1 MATKVPPK
9 TLIFDFDGTLADTLT
24 IAISVFRELAPNG
37 HAADDDEIE
46 RLRGL
51 SAREVAKALSIPWW
65 RIPRLVYY
73 GRKAVT
79 MQIDS
84 VKTFPGMPLVLR
96 QLHEQGYRLL
106 ILSSNSTKNIA
117 FFLQKNKLEAYFDGF
132 WRDQSIFAKSAALK
146 KLLRK
151 KNIKPE
157 DCRYIGDEA
166 RDVEAARHAGVRC
179 I

>member
-9 TLIFDFDGTLADTLT
+9 TRIFDSDGTLADTLT

-73 GRKAVT
+73 
-79 MQIDS
+79 
-84 VKTFPGMPLVLR
+84 
-96 QLHEQGYRLL
+96 
-106 ILSSNSTKNIA
+106 
-117 FFLQKNKLEAYFDGF
+117 
-132 WRDQSIFAKSAALK
+132 
-146 KLLRK
+146 
-151 KNIKPE
+151 
-157 DCRYIGDEA
+157 
-166 RDVEAARHAGVRC
+166 
-179 I
+179 